1 MTAKKP
7 SADFIICVEQG
18 YFEKQAKL
26 LVSCIR
32 LFGGSY
38 ANAPIYCYQPRRGF
52 EVSRETV
59 RYLENYGVF
68 FNSERLNK
76 DYATYKFANKPI
88 ICAYHE
94 ERSTADVLIYLD
106 VDYATTL
113 QRRPLQDLGP
123 QRVEKQK
130 QRLANARENADL
142 YINTNSLSP
151 EQIRRRV
158 LSFLEEGFG

>member
-1 MTAKKP
+1 MAMAELKP
-7 SADFIICVEQG
+7 YPEIAIVGPCSSGKSTLREELHAAG
-18 YFEKQAKL
+18 YTNVRNPAQEHSHVAHMWRR
-26 LVSCIR
+26 IR
-32 LFGGSY
+32 R
-38 ANAPIYCYQPRRGF
+38 P
-52 EVSRETV
+52 
-59 RYLENYGVF
+59 
-68 FNSERLNK
+68 
-76 DYATYKFANKPI
+76 
-88 ICAYHE
+88 
-94 ERSTADVLIYLD
+94 DVLIYLD